1 MEIVIYVGLV
11 LFGLV
16 LGSFAGATV
25 WRLRARQLVADKK
38 AGEHVDHAEYTKL
51 KKLANEKFMANAK
64 PEILAS
70 EQKKQAD
77 ALAKIKTIE
86 ESLSLL

>member
-11 LFGLV
+11 LLGLV

-38 AGEHVDHAEYTKL
+38 AGEHVDHAE
-51 KKLANEKFMANAK
+51 
-64 PEILAS
+64 
-70 EQKKQAD
+70 
-77 ALAKIKTIE
+77 
-86 ESLSLL
+86 

>member
-1 MEIVIYVGLV
+1 MTTIVIIVGLA

-38 AGEHVDHAEYTKL
+38 AGEPVDHKEYIQL
-51 KKLANEKFMANAK
+51 KKLASEKVSK
-64 PEILAS
+64 DRS
-70 EQKKQAD
+70 R
-77 ALAKIKTIE
+77 
-86 ESLSLL
+86 